1 MTHEEERV
9 WLIEKLKAENPGYRK
24 IPVPADE
31 QAQKDF
37 LRMLM
42 NVRMPHPI
50 SAEIREV
57 QDAYLKKENFMK
69 GIVNA
74 EIIEPCISDPR
85 LCIWQGDITRLG
97 VDAITNAANSGMT
110 GCYQPLH
117 NCIDNCIH
125 SAAGIE
131 LRNEC
136 ARIMN
141 LQGHDEPTGQAKI
154 TPGYCLPAKYVLH
167 TVGPIVQGPLTDEH
181 RDLLRSSYRS
191 CLQLAEQN
199 RLRSVAFCC
208 ISTGVFMFP
217 AEEAARIAVDTVK
230 KYLDEQESR
239 CSEVSSYIGTAHTAD
254 NSGGGE
260 AGPDRDSY
268 KGIEKVIFN
277 VFSDRDRNI
286 YEGILGR

>member
-1 MTHEEERV
+1 
-9 WLIEKLKAENPGYRK
+9 
-24 IPVPADE
+24 
-31 QAQKDF
+31 
-37 LRMLM
+37 
-42 NVRMPHPI
+42 
-50 SAEIREV
+50 
-57 QDAYLKKENFMK
+57 
-69 GIVNA
+69 
-74 EIIEPCISDPR
+74 
-85 LCIWQGDITRLG
+85 
-97 VDAITNAANSGMT
+97 
-110 GCYQPLH
+110 
-117 NCIDNCIH
+117 
-125 SAAGIE
+125 
-131 LRNEC
+131 
-136 ARIMN
+136 MN

-191 CLQLAEQN
+191 CLELAEQN

-230 KYLDEQESR
+230 KYLDEQASR
-239 CSEVSSYIGTAHTAD
+239 CSEVSSYIGTAHAAD

-260 AGPDRDSY
+260 ADPDRDSY

>member
-9 WLIEKLKAENPGYRK
+9 WLIEKLKAENPAYRK
-24 IPVPADE
+24 LPVPADE

-50 SAEIREV
+50 SAEFREI

-69 GIVNA
+69 GIVN
-74 EIIEPCISDPR
+74 EKMIEPCSLDPR

-154 TPGYCLPAKYVLH
+154 TPGYCLPARYVLH

-191 CLQLAEQN
+191 CLELAEKN
-199 RLRSVAFCC
+199 GLRSVAFCC

-217 AEEAARIAVDTVK
+217 AEEAAHIAVETVR
-230 KYLDEQESR
+230 KYLDEQDR
-239 CSEVSSYIGTAHTAD
+239 RYSEVSSYIG
-254 NSGGGE
+254 SGAGKNAGG
-260 AGPDRDSY
+260 DTY

-277 VFSDRDRNI
+277 VFSDRDRQI
-286 YEGILGR
+286 YENILEK

>member
-31 QAQKDF
+31 QTQKDF

-50 SAEIREV
+50 SAEFREI
-57 QDAYLKKENFMK
+57 QDAYLRKENFMK
-69 GIVNA
+69 GIVN
-74 EIIEPCISDPR
+74 EKMIEPCSLDPR

-97 VDAITNAANSGMT
+97 VDAITNAANSGMA

-141 LQGHDEPTGQAKI
+141 LQGHEEPTGQAKI
-154 TPGYCLPAKYVLH
+154 TPGYCLPARYVLH

-191 CLQLAEQN
+191 CLGLAEKN
-199 RLRSVAFCC
+199 GLRSVAFCC

-217 AEEAARIAVDTVK
+217 AEEAAHIAVETVRD
-230 KYLDEQESR
+230 YLDEQDR
-239 CSEVSSYIGTAHTAD
+239 RYSEVSSYIGSGAGQTAD
-254 NSGGGE
+254 G
-260 AGPDRDSY
+260 DTY

-277 VFSDRDRNI
+277 VFSDRDRQI
-286 YEGILGR
+286 YENILEK

>member
-9 WLIEKLKAENPGYRK
+9 WLIEKLKAENPAYRK
-24 IPVPADE
+24 LPVPQDE

-50 SAEIREV
+50 SAEFREI

-69 GIVNA
+69 GIVN
-74 EIIEPCISDPR
+74 EKMIEPCSLDPR

-154 TPGYCLPAKYVLH
+154 TPGYCLPARYVLH

-191 CLQLAEQN
+191 CLELAEKN
-199 RLRSVAFCC
+199 GLRSVAFCC

-217 AEEAARIAVDTVK
+217 AEEAAHIAVETVR
-230 KYLDEQESR
+230 KYLDEQDR
-239 CSEVSSYIGTAHTAD
+239 RYSEVSSYIG
-254 NSGGGE
+254 SGAGKNAGG
-260 AGPDRDSY
+260 DTY

-277 VFSDRDRNI
+277 VFSDRDRQI
-286 YEGILGR
+286 YENILEK

>member
-1 MTHEEERV
+1 MKCKELDAVTHEEERI

-31 QAQKDF
+31 QTQKDF

-50 SAEIREV
+50 SAEFREI

-69 GIVNA
+69 GIVN
-74 EIIEPCISDPR
+74 EKMIEPCSLDPR

-154 TPGYCLPAKYVLH
+154 TPGYCLPARYVLH

-191 CLQLAEQN
+191 CLELAEKN
-199 RLRSVAFCC
+199 GLRSVAFCC

-217 AEEAARIAVDTVK
+217 AEEAAHIAVETVRE
-230 KYLDEQESR
+230 YLDEQDR
-239 CSEVSSYIGTAHTAD
+239 RYSEVSSYIGSGAGQTA
-254 NSGGGE
+254 GG
-260 AGPDRDSY
+260 DTY

-277 VFSDRDRNI
+277 VFSDRDRQI
-286 YEGILGR
+286 YENILER

>member
-9 WLIEKLKAENPGYRK
+9 WLIEKLKAENPAYRK
-24 IPVPADE
+24 LPVPQDE
-31 QAQKDF
+31 QAQKDY

-50 SAEIREV
+50 SAEFREI

-69 GIVNA
+69 GIVN
-74 EIIEPCISDPR
+74 EKMIEPCSLDPR

-125 SAAGIE
+125 SAAGIQ

-154 TPGYCLPAKYVLH
+154 TPGYCLPARYVLH

-191 CLQLAEQN
+191 CLELAEKN
-199 RLRSVAFCC
+199 GLRSVAFCC

-217 AEEAARIAVDTVK
+217 AEEAARIAVETVR
-230 KYLDEQESR
+230 KYLDEQDR
-239 CSEVSSYIGTAHTAD
+239 RYSEVSSYIG
-254 NSGGGE
+254 SGAGKNAGG
-260 AGPDRDSY
+260 DTY

-277 VFSDRDRNI
+277 VFSDRDRQI
-286 YEGILGR
+286 YENILEK

>member
-9 WLIEKLKAENPGYRK
+9 WLIEKLKAENPAYRK
-24 IPVPADE
+24 LPVPTDE

-50 SAEIREV
+50 SAEFREI

-69 GIVNA
+69 GIVN
-74 EIIEPCISDPR
+74 EKMIEPCSLDPR

-154 TPGYCLPAKYVLH
+154 TPGYCLPARYVLH

-181 RDLLRSSYRS
+181 RDRLRSSYRS
-191 CLQLAEQN
+191 CLELAEKN
-199 RLRSVAFCC
+199 GLRSVAFCC

-217 AEEAARIAVDTVK
+217 AEEAARIAVDTVR
-230 KYLDEQESR
+230 KYLDEQDR
-239 CSEVSSYIGTAHTAD
+239 RYSEVSSYIG
-254 NSGGGE
+254 SGAGKNAGG
-260 AGPDRDSY
+260 DTY

-277 VFSDRDRNI
+277 VFSDRDRQI
-286 YEGILGR
+286 YENILEK

>member
-9 WLIEKLKAENPGYRK
+9 WLIEKLKAENPAYRK
-24 IPVPADE
+24 LPVPQDE

-50 SAEIREV
+50 SAEFREI

-69 GIVNA
+69 GIVN
-74 EIIEPCISDPR
+74 EKMIEPCSLDPR

-154 TPGYCLPAKYVLH
+154 TPGYCLPARYVLH

-191 CLQLAEQN
+191 CLGLAEKN
-199 RLRSVAFCC
+199 GLRSVAFCC

-217 AEEAARIAVDTVK
+217 AEEAAHIAVETVR
-230 KYLDEQESR
+230 KYLDEQDR
-239 CSEVSSYIGTAHTAD
+239 RYSEVSSYIG
-254 NSGGGE
+254 SGAGKNAGG
-260 AGPDRDSY
+260 DTY

-277 VFSDRDRNI
+277 VFSDRDRQI
-286 YEGILGR
+286 YENILEK